1 MKTKTAY
8 FNYLINGISLTKQDA
23 AKMSH
28 AGQCDADVLECMQKP
43 YIKKQLDALP
53 VDKLALEL
61 IEYGAWDEIQLQ
73 DHNANLMRILWIA
86 AGDIQD
92 GK

>member
-8 FNYLINGISLTKQDA
+8 FNYLINGISLTSQDA
-23 AKMSH
+23 AYCSH
-28 AGQCDADVLECMQKP
+28 GGQCDSDVLLAMKKP

-61 IEYGAWDEIQLQ
+61 REYGAWDEIQLQ

>member
-8 FNYLINGISLTKQDA
+8 FNYLINGISLTSQDA
-23 AKMSH
+23 ANCSH
-28 AGQCDADVLECMQKP
+28 SGQCDNDILLTMKKP

-53 VDKLALEL
+53 VDKLAIEL
-61 IEYGAWDEIQLQ
+61 KEYGAWDEIELQ

>member
-1 MKTKTAY
+1 MKTITSY
-8 FNYLINGISLTKQDA
+8 FNYLIDGISLTKQYA

-28 AGQCDADVLECMQKP
+28 AGQCDAEVLQAMKKP

-53 VDKLALEL
+53 VDKLAIEL
-61 IEYGAWDEIQLQ
+61 KEYGAWDEIELQ